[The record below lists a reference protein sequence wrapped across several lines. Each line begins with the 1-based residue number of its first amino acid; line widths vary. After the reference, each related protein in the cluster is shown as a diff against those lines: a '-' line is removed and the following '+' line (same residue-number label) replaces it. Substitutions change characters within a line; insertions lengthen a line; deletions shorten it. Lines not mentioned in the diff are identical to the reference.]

1 MVVAVDKLQEHSMPT
16 EELMLQGK
24 HRESTLV
31 RNQLHF
37 KEIVFPSV
45 FVHVGLLLSLKFKSF
60 LRSG

>member
-1 MVVAVDKLQEHSMPT
+1 MVAVDKLQEHSMPT

-31 RNQLHF
+31 CNQLHF

-45 FVHVGLLLSLKFKSF
+45 FVHVGLLLSLKFK
-60 LRSG
+60 